1 MTDPRWR
8 AGTRRLARRLA
19 GGFRRIEERLGAPE
33 EALRR
38 SPGPGSWSAI
48 EVAEHAALM
57 NHHVLLLVEKIAA
70 RCEERLARGE
80 HPPEEP
86 SRFEVLE
93 KLAAREFHWESPEHM
108 VPGGHATAREIA
120 ASLREQRRRCL
131 ALLAR
136 MSDGEGAL
144 HSISMSVVGEKLDL
158 YQYLTL
164 VALHLERHG
173 AQIDRALESA

>member
-1 MTDPRWR
+1 MSAPAWR
-8 AGTRRLARRLA
+8 AETGRLGGRLASA
-19 GGFRRIEERLGAPE
+19 FRGIEERLEASE
-33 EALRR
+33 ETLRR
-38 SPGPGSWSAI
+38 SPGPGKWSAI

-70 RCEERLARGE
+70 RCRERLARGE
-80 HPPEEP
+80 RPPKEP
-86 SRFEVLE
+86 SPSDLLE
-93 KLAAREFHWESPEHM
+93 KLAAPSFRWESPEHM

-120 ASLREQRRRCL
+120 VSLCEQRRRCL

-136 MSDGEGAL
+136 MPDGEGAL
-144 HSISMSVVGEKLDL
+144 HSISMSVVGQKLDL

-173 AQIDRALESA
+173 AQIDRALGSA